1 MVFDPTARDEQ
12 PARPF
17 NSPDKN
23 VAGEPTDEHK
33 SRPNDTVFTNKF
45 PSATDGAIELA
56 IE

>member
-33 SRPNDTVFTNKF
+33 SRPNDIVFTNKF